1 MSDRTKPDQREPDG
15 RVLALA
21 AARAAAEKQ
30 AEGVLVLDVRGPIVI
45 TDYFVIASAE
55 TDRQA
60 KTVADEIQR
69 TLKEMGAS
77 PARREGEVEGR
88 WILLD
93 YVDVVVHVFGKEERE
108 FYGLERLWSD
118 ALPVDW
124 ESRDAASSG

>member
-1 MSDRTKPDQREPDG
+1 MSDRTKPDERDPDG
-15 RVLALA
+15 RTLAVA
-21 AARAAAEKQ
+21 AARAASEKQ
-30 AEGVLVLDVRGPIVI
+30 AEDVLVLDVRGPIVI
-45 TDYFVIASAE
+45 TDYFVIASAD

-69 TLKEMGAS
+69 ALKELGAS

-93 YVDVVVHVFGKEERE
+93 YVDVVVHVFGKQERE

-118 ALPVDW
+118 ASPVDW
-124 ESRDAASSG
+124 EPRDAASSG